1 MCITLSEYAMDFS
14 AADIFWACKFIL
26 HILDAAYY
34 ICRNIVDAPPSFL
47 RVCDGLFGS
56 QQRQLTALNS
66 SKVPLTKKNHTLA
79 RFAFVLHV
87 CMCYTRVFVRQSYV
101 RVLSELYFV
110 KTYLLPKTRQFFFSK
125 KRPLSENRSH
135 RTK

>member
-1 MCITLSEYAMDFS
+1 MRLPSRQPTTSAHRAEYTYS
-14 AADIFWACKFIL
+14 RRSLPCTYTHK
-26 HILDAAYY
+26 HILG
-34 ICRNIVDAPPSFL
+34 APLSFL
-47 RVCDGLFGS
+47 RVCNGLFGS

-66 SKVPLTKKNHTLA
+66 SKVTLTKKNHTLA

-87 CMCYTRVFVRQSYV
+87 CMCYTRVFVRHSYV

-125 KRPLSENRSH
+125 KRPLSENKSH

>member
-1 MCITLSEYAMDFS
+1 MRWPFRQPTTSAHRVEYTYSRRNLLCIY
-14 AADIFWACKFIL
+14 IHK
-26 HILDAAYY
+26 HILGS
-34 ICRNIVDAPPSFL
+34 PLSFL
-47 RVCDGLFGS
+47 RVCNGLFGS

-125 KRPLSENRSH
+125 KRPLSENKSH
-135 RTK
+135 RAK